1 MSRKKRKSLDQL
13 SKSEI
18 WVLAA
23 VIFMMVSSFLLTE
36 LGLIVLL
43 LSRVENKLMGA
54 SLVAGILLISWI
66 IVTNFHKL
74 GRKNKMVVRG
84 GRITQIADT
93 AQGSKQGD
101 WARLTSDSAFRPL
114 LLAIQTLF
122 FSGLSFSALVI
133 ALLANELLG

>member
-1 MSRKKRKSLDQL
+1 M
-13 SKSEI
+13 
-18 WVLAA
+18 LAA

-36 LGLIVLL
+36 LRLIVLL
-43 LSRVENKLMGA
+43 LNRVENKLIGV

-74 GRKNKMVVRG
+74 GSKNKMVVRG
-84 GRITQIADT
+84 GRITKIADT

-101 WARLTSDSAFRPL
+101 WARLTSDATFRPL

-122 FSGLSFSALVI
+122 FAGLSFSALII
-133 ALLANELLG
+133 ALLTNELLG

>member
-74 GRKNKMVVRG
+74 GRKNKLVVRG